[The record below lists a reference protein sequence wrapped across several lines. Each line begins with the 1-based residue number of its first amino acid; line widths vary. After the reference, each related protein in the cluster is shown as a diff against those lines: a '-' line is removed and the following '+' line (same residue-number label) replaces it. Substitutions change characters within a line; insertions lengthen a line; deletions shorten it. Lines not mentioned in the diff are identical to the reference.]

1 MASRADNGFE
11 LEFAVFL
18 CFEWQHK
25 CLPVVFGKAETQ
37 MLPLVLFFAILFFNC
52 GNAVFPKTEKK
63 HSVIFSIAL
72 AKNYFLW
79 CVWTSM
85 NKLTLILGYVVI
97 NYSLWDMSPKSSDSY

>member
-37 MLPLVLFFAILFFNC
+37 ILLFGAFLLFYFFNC
-52 GNAVFPKTEKK
+52 GNAVFPKTEK
-63 HSVIFSIAL
+63 
-72 AKNYFLW
+72 
-79 CVWTSM
+79 
-85 NKLTLILGYVVI
+85 TLSHLLDCSGQRII
-97 NYSLWDMSPKSSDSY
+97 SYEAFQIPCRTN